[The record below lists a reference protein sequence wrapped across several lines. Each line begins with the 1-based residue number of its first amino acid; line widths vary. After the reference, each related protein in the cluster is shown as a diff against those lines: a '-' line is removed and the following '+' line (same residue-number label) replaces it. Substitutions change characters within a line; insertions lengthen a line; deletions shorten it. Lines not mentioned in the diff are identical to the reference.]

1 MMRIPSYL
9 QRNSSGIFYFRIAV
23 PDALKS
29 HLNLREIKCSLRTH
43 FKHEAIFRAQPL
55 SLTIRH
61 VFGQLA
67 GAPMEYKDARVL
79 LERYLGQQM
88 ATFDRHFEKHGPMPF
103 DKRWT
108 LEQGL
113 KKQRS
118 ITSFD
123 LPSAAGVRAAQRIL
137 KTEGI
142 KLDPN
147 SEEFQKLATWA
158 TKMFV
163 AQVEGILAKDSAL
176 AFLPPGQRRE
186 AANEAF
192 PKNGASASRAGAKAD
207 ARASQGQPEVV
218 REVSARHSPAPH
230 QPSAMPAPQTNLVA
244 TSAEATLSD
253 VLKVYTAEKLKEGSW
268 TDKTQDTAGS
278 KHDLL
283 VRIIGDVPMRAIGT
297 AQARDYKQVLQQL
310 PRNINTKPLYR
321 SKTIQQILALKPD
334 GAMSVTTINNYLA
347 WASTFFDWAER
358 NGYVDRNP
366 FRKLQLKNPKRPD
379 EARAAY
385 TMEDLQKI
393 FSTDQYREHKYLH
406 SHYYWLPL
414 LGLHTGARLNE
425 LCQLYVKNVR
435 QEEGVWVLEISE
447 SEPDQ
452 RVKTAAARRLVP
464 IHPKIIELGFLGFV
478 DRLRAKGETRV
489 FPELKPMRDGAGQA
503 ASKWYARYRKPLGL
517 YNQSPKKDFHSFR
530 TTLINEL
537 KQKGHPEVQV
547 AAIVGHAAEG
557 LTFGTYGKA
566 YGPRPLLPVLVSAE
580 FSDAM
585 ANVKPWGAPHSQ
597 GSQR

>member
-9 QRNSSGIFYFRIAV
+9 QRHSSGIFYFRIVV

-29 HLNLREIKCSLRTH
+29 QLNLREIKCSLRTR
-43 FKHEAIFRAQPL
+43 FKHEAIFRSQPL
-55 SLTIRH
+55 SLTIRNM
-61 VFGQLA
+61 FGQLA

-79 LERYLGQQM
+79 LQRYLDQKL
-88 ATFDRHFEKHGPMPF
+88 AAFDLHFEKHGPLPF

-113 KKQRS
+113 KKQRN
-118 ITSFD
+118 IASFD
-123 LPSAAGVRAAQRIL
+123 LPSEAGVRAAQRIA
-137 KTEGI
+137 KAEGL

-147 SEEFQKLATWA
+147 SEDFQKLATWA

-163 AQVEGILAKDSAL
+163 AQVEGILAKDAAL
-176 AFLPPGQRRE
+176 AFLPPEQRRE
-186 AANEAF
+186 AANEALL
-192 PKNGASASRAGAKAD
+192 KDVASGVRADAKAD
-207 ARASQGQPEVV
+207 ARQSQGAREAEPEVV
-218 REVSARHSPAPH
+218 REVNARQSPAPH
-230 QPSAMPAPQTNLVA
+230 QPSAMPAPQPHQPA
-244 TSAEATLSD
+244 TSAEPTLSS
-253 VLKVYTAEKLKEGSW
+253 VLGIYTAEKLKEGSW
-268 TDKTQDTAGS
+268 TDKTQGTAGS

-283 VRIIGDVPMRAIGT
+283 VRIIGDVPIRAIGT

-310 PRNINTKPLYR
+310 PKNINTKPLYR
-321 SKTIQQILALKPD
+321 SKTIQQILTLKPD

-358 NGYVDRNP
+358 NGYVDKNP

-406 SHYYWLPL
+406 PHYYWLPL

-425 LCQLYVKNVR
+425 LCQLYAKNVR
-435 QEEGVWVLEISE
+435 QVDGLWVLDINEAG
-447 SEPDQ
+447 PDQ
-452 RVKTAAARRLVP
+452 RIKTAAARRLVP
-464 IHPKIIELGFLGFV
+464 IHPKLIELGFVGFV
-478 DRLRAKGETRV
+478 DDLWSKGETRL

-503 ASKWYARYRKPLGL
+503 ASKWFARYRKPLGL

-537 KQKGHPEVQV
+537 KQKGHPEAQV
-547 AAIVGHAAEG
+547 AAVVGHATQG
-557 LTFGTYGKA
+557 LTYGTYGKA
-566 YGPRPLLPVLVSAE
+566 YAPSVLITVL
-580 FSDAM
+580 SDATFGL
-585 ANVKPWGAPHSQ
+585 ALLNVRAWKSG
-597 GSQR
+597 